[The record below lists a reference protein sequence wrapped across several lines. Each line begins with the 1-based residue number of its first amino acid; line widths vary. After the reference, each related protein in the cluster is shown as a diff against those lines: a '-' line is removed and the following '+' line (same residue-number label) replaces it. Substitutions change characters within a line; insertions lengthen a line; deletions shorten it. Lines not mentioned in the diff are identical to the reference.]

1 MTVIADT
8 NAVLAF
14 LLEDR
19 LGERRM
25 VADWVAAHGPLMVT
39 EAVFIETCWVLGGGK
54 VASRAQMV
62 KRIRSL
68 IASSSFDTW
77 DDALVASTLEL
88 MERHPRLAA
97 VDCIL
102 AARTRRGDVVVTFD
116 GRLNRVIEDL

>member
-19 LGERRM
+19 LSERRA

-39 EAVFIETCWVLGGGK
+39 EAVFIETCWVLGGRA
-54 VASRAQMV
+54 ASRTAMV
-62 KRIRSL
+62 EHIRRL
-68 IASSSFDTW
+68 LASSSFNTW

-88 MERHPRLAA
+88 MERYPRLAA

-102 AARTRRGDVVVTFD
+102 AARTLRGDMVVTFD
-116 GRLNRVIEDL
+116 GQLNRVIEGL